1 MPLYEATVNYKGF
14 HVIRLEAE
22 DKTCAG
28 DRAAEIFDE
37 LSKGNLEMDNIEITN
52 IDVNKPD
59 PADKWDTDERV

>member
-1 MPLYEATVNYKGF
+1 MPYFETTVYYKGF

-22 DKTCAG
+22 DKEVAG

-37 LSKGNLEMDNIEITN
+37 LAKGNLEMDGIEITN
-52 IDVNKPD
+52 IDANKPD